1 MQLAVRQQH
10 LILDLFLTERMK
22 LNNFVLNLQTEQRF
36 SFVILYRMCNYI
48 SNTLAPSTRW
58 RNTWGR
64 SLSVMATLPTTL
76 CMRTWWRIF
85 LPKRMRTKTAS
96 YPPESSLTS
105 TMNFKVSL
113 CAAAHSGS
121 LSVLFFISSW
131 LQYFGVWNLLQA
143 CSQVTW
149 TSFSFIEAL
158 CLCGVCVC
166 VWHVNSSRVK
176 ICVVGFEPTGL

>member
-1 MQLAVRQQH
+1 MLNFFHMQLAVRQQH
-10 LILDLFLTERMK
+10 LILDLFL
-22 LNNFVLNLQTEQRF
+22 NLQTVQRF

-121 LSVLFFISSW
+121 LSVLFFLSVHGCNT
-131 LQYFGVWNLLQA
+131 LVFGIY
-143 CSQVTW
+143 CKR
-149 TSFSFIEAL
+149 AL
-158 CLCGVCVC
+158 RLP
-166 VWHVNSSRVK
+166 
-176 ICVVGFEPTGL
+176 EPLSVL

>member
-1 MQLAVRQQH
+1 MLNFFHMQLAVRQQH

-22 LNNFVLNLQTEQRF
+22 LNNFVLNLQTVQRF
-36 SFVILYRMCNYI
+36 SFVIFYRMCNYI

-121 LSVLFFISSW
+121 LSVLFLSVHGCNT
-131 LQYFGVWNLLQA
+131 LVFGIY
-143 CSQVTW
+143 CKR
-149 TSFSFIEAL
+149 AL
-158 CLCGVCVC
+158 RLP
-166 VWHVNSSRVK
+166 
-176 ICVVGFEPTGL
+176 EPLSVL